1 MLLTQPQGRGTS
13 SCWTTSPYEGKS
25 CESGFSCESSFWPP
39 GWCATQPGGVQLPL
53 PSARITQ
60 SVTFSFPLIE
70 GEVKRGPHP
79 PSEPVLPTLSCF
91 YWGNLEV
98 ELWLRH
104 SPRTSSYGNSTTISL
119 RSFWRPWCPHQLR
132 DEAAEGQNWCWHPTS
147 WEVTHLLF
155 SLPYLSLHHP
165 CFSGPLRIW
174 LHKLFVLLDESCGG
188 LKTSPKN
195 PPASHSILKHT
206 PPSFSVK
213 INPDLP
219 FVEEG
224 SMSWMRVLCT
234 IAVYHAA
241 VNIPWNIGFPW
252 CLVLCKIS
260 ASS

>member
-1 MLLTQPQGRGTS
+1 MWEWFFLWKQFLASRLMRNTAGRSTAAPS
-13 SCWTTSPYEGKS
+13 ISQNYTISDIF
-25 CESGFSCESSFWPP
+25 FS
-39 GWCATQPGGVQLPL
+39 TNRGG
-53 PSARITQ
+53 SK
-60 SVTFSFPLIE
+60 
-70 GEVKRGPHP
+70 KRAP
-79 PSEPVLPTLSCF
+79 PSKWACAAHTKLFLLRESP
-91 YWGNLEV
+91 

-147 WEVTHLLF
+147 WEVTNLLF
-155 SLPYLSLHHP
+155 SLPYLSLHYP
-165 CFSGPLRIW
+165 CFSVPLRIW

-195 PPASHSILKHT
+195 PLASHSILKHT